1 MFRFYAAVLLAFLT
15 GSGSALAADY
25 PEPKHGQWIA
35 KDFKFHTGEVLPE
48 LKLHYTTVGAPT
60 GQPVEFTI
68 RKFVPSEAIGIG
80 AESAAM

>member
-35 KDFKFHTGEVLPE
+35 KDFKLD
-48 LKLHYTTVGAPT
+48 
-60 GQPVEFTI
+60 
-68 RKFVPSEAIGIG
+68 RKSTRLN
-80 AESAAM
+80 SSH